1 MGRRRCRRPTEVGRE
16 NILPYPYPYLYLI
29 AIVVVVAQC
38 YYDYGEDGEG
48 LGSLDQDKIHQ
59 EKDKKTLYL

>member
-38 YYDYGEDGEG
+38 YYDYGEDGEDRYI
-48 LGSLDQDKIHQ
+48 LVDYIKC
-59 EKDKKTLYL
+59 